1 MVFWCKGNNKTK
13 RSHSPPASN
22 RALSTHVER
31 SINSEEFTL
40 VLKTRL
46 LRGKI
51 SYDEKDVKVR
61 LKGWTAPQKMADNLL
76 REWHTINN
84 VELSVYRENKT
95 GNDRTVVT
103 EDLESRVSGLGES
116 FKGLLGRVGLPSCVG
131 ERVAEGTNISAE
143 LSVYRENKTGKERT
157 VVRDLKSRSKS
168 ALGQSGL
175 TSIRERVA
183 DGANAMGTEKDEDM
197 ADEEGPFILVS
208 PGDLQCLQ
216 GKRDLMCNGKKE

>member
-31 SINSEEFTL
+31 SINPEEFTL

-61 LKGWTAPQKMADNLL
+61 LKGWTAAQKMADNLL
-76 REWHTINN
+76 REWQTIN
-84 VELSVYRENKT
+84 
-95 GNDRTVVT
+95 
-103 EDLESRVSGLGES
+103 
-116 FKGLLGRVGLPSCVG
+116 
-131 ERVAEGTNISAE
+131 SAE
-143 LSVYRENKTGKERT
+143 LSVYRENKTGNEGT
-157 VVRDLKSRSKS
+157 VVRDLESRSKG

-175 TSIRERVA
+175 TSVRERVA
-183 DGANAMGTEKDEDM
+183 DEANAIGTEKDEDM
-197 ADEEGPFILVS
+197 ADEEVPFVLVS

-216 GKRDLMCNGKKE
+216 GKKDLMCNGKKE

>member
-1 MVFWCKGNNKTK
+1 MVFWCKENNKTK

-22 RALSTHVER
+22 LALSTHVER
-31 SINSEEFTL
+31 SINPEEFTL

-61 LKGWTAPQKMADNLL
+61 LEGWTAPQKMADNLL
-76 REWHTINN
+76 TEWETIN
-84 VELSVYRENKT
+84 
-95 GNDRTVVT
+95 
-103 EDLESRVSGLGES
+103 
-116 FKGLLGRVGLPSCVG
+116 
-131 ERVAEGTNISAE
+131 SAE

-157 VVRDLKSRSKS
+157 AVRDLESRSKG
-168 ALGQSGL
+168 ALGRSGL
-175 TSIRERVA
+175 TSVRERVV
-183 DGANAMGTEKDEDM
+183 DGTNAISTEKDEDM
-197 ADEEGPFILVS
+197 ADEEVPFVLVS

>member
-1 MVFWCKGNNKTK
+1 MVFWCKEDNKTK

-22 RALSTHVER
+22 LALSTHVER
-31 SINSEEFTL
+31 SINPEEFTL

-61 LKGWTAPQKMADNLL
+61 LEGWTAPQKMADNLL
-76 REWHTINN
+76 TEWQTIN
-84 VELSVYRENKT
+84 
-95 GNDRTVVT
+95 
-103 EDLESRVSGLGES
+103 
-116 FKGLLGRVGLPSCVG
+116 
-131 ERVAEGTNISAE
+131 SAE

-157 VVRDLKSRSKS
+157 VVRDLESRSKG
-168 ALGQSGL
+168 ALGQSGW
-175 TSIRERVA
+175 TSVRERVA
-183 DGANAMGTEKDEDM
+183 DGANAIGTEKDEDM
-197 ADEEGPFILVS
+197 ADEEVPFVLVS